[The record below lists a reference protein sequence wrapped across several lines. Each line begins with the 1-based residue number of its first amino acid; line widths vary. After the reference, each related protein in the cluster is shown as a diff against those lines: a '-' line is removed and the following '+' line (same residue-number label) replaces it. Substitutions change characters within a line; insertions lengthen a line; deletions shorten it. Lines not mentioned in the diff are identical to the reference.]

1 MKEAESLK
9 YNISDKIKGFF
20 QGDKKIKFIVI
31 AGFLGILFI
40 FLSTGKPDSADKNL
54 QKSVLPSTFMQ
65 ELTTQMENKLQAVI
79 GNIQGVGNCQVM
91 VTFENGIE
99 YVYANESKATSD
111 VLDEGESG
119 KKQEKIS
126 SENNLVIIEQGNGK
140 EALKVK
146 EIQPKVRGVVV
157 VCDGAQ
163 DVAVRQQIIDAV
175 TTSMDIS
182 SAKVYVAKAAAKY

>member
-1 MKEAESLK
+1 MNKSEGLNDIVSKLKEALR
-9 YNISDKIKGFF
+9 
-20 QGDKKIKFIVI
+20 GDKKIKFIVI
-31 AGFLGILFI
+31 AGLLGMLFI
-40 FLSTGKPDSADKNL
+40 FLSNGKSDAPDTSINTENAAAF
-54 QKSVLPSTFMQ
+54 SVE
-65 ELTTQMENKLQAVI
+65 ELTARTEERLKAIV
-79 GNIQGVGNCQVM
+79 GNIYGVGRCEIM

-99 YVYANESKATSD
+99 YVYASEAKDVSD
-111 VLDEGESG
+111 VLDEGEGG

-126 SENNLVIIEQGNGK
+126 SENAPVIIEQGRGK

-146 EIQPKVRGVVV
+146 EIQPRVRGVVV

-163 DVAVRQQIIDAV
+163 DISVRQQIIDAV